1 MPTQKAHQL
10 GRKQASDIGLSDLSA
25 LAEAA
30 MDRKPVAGWTHNF
43 YRYPAR
49 FSPRFAAAA
58 IESFSKPLELI
69 LDPYMGGGTAVV
81 EGVAA
86 GRNVV
91 GNDLNS
97 LAAFI
102 TRVKL
107 TKLSFPESLALSNCA
122 TN

>member
-1 MPTQKAHQL
+1 MSERHGSQSA
-10 GRKQASDIGLSDLSA
+10 RDNASVSADAFAALS
-25 LAEAA
+25 EAA
-30 MDRKPVAGWTHNF
+30 MDRKAVSGWTHNF

-58 IESFSKPLELI
+58 IEAFSEPGDLVA
-69 LDPYMGGGTAVV
+69 DPYMGGATSVV
-81 EGVAA
+81 ECLAA

-102 TRVKL
+102 
-107 TKLSFPESLALSNCA
+107 
-122 TN
+122 